1 MKESALNLFGG
12 NILRNK
18 VMIKLWDEK
27 RKKWYFKIIDVRKE
41 EKTAIISYSE
51 LLKAKC
57 K

>member
-27 RKKWYFKIIDVRKE
+27 RKKWYFKIVDVKKE
-41 EKTAIISYSE
+41 EKSAIISYNE

>member
-27 RKKWYFKIIDVRKE
+27 RKKWYFKIVDVKKE
-41 EKTAIISYSE
+41 EKSAIISYGE
-51 LLKAKC
+51 LLKAKG

>member
-27 RKKWYFKIIDVRKE
+27 RKKWYFKIVDVRKE
-41 EKTAIISYSE
+41 EKSAIISYNE

>member
-27 RKKWYFKIIDVRKE
+27 RKKWYFKIVDVKKE

-51 LLKAKC
+51 LLKARC

>member
-1 MKESALNLFGG
+1 MKECALNLFGG

-27 RKKWYFKIIDVRKE
+27 RKKWYFKIVDVRKE
-41 EKTAIISYSE
+41 EKYAIISYDE
-51 LLKAKC
+51 LLRSKC

>member
-27 RKKWYFKIIDVRKE
+27 RKKWYFKIVDVK
-41 EKTAIISYSE
+41 KD
-51 LLKAKC
+51 
-57 K
+57 

>member
-1 MKESALNLFGG
+1 MRESALNLFGG

-27 RKKWYFKIIDVRKE
+27 RKKWYFKIVDVRKE
-41 EKTAIISYSE
+41 EKSAIISYDE

>member
-1 MKESALNLFGG
+1 MRESALNLFGG

-27 RKKWYFKIIDVRKE
+27 RKRWYFKIVDVKKE

>member
-27 RKKWYFKIIDVRKE
+27 RKKWYFKIIDVKKE

>member
-1 MKESALNLFGG
+1 MRESALNLFGG

-27 RKKWYFKIIDVRKE
+27 RKKWYFKIVDVKKE